1 MFIVGFYEENRL
13 SRIKFGFVMPQGWR
27 WLDSNGSS
35 AVAQYRFAKDIV
47 SLAELL
53 GYDTAYSYDHMM
65 GGTIFKANR
74 DKNFFECFV
83 LISSLLASTSNI
95 RFGQVVTCN
104 SFRNPAL
111 LAKMISTMDIIS
123 GGRIELG
130 IGAGWS
136 ENECLAYGFDYCSS
150 KTRIKQ
156 LDEALEIIKLMYT
169 QKEPSYSGNYY
180 SIVNAGCYP
189 KPIQRPY
196 PPIMVG
202 GTGEKYLLKIVARHA
217 DIYNHPFA
225 TPVEVQRRLRVLH
238 DHCDSIGREYKDIER
253 SVLFR
258 CLIRESENEIS
269 DLILRE
275 KNTHENIRC
284 FTQRINAAAGTPETI
299 KRKIRAYVD
308 IGIER
313 FIIHFVALDKKS
325 LELLS
330 SGVIKSI

>member
-1 MFIVGFYEENRL
+1 
-13 SRIKFGFVMPQGWR
+13 MPQGWR

-35 AVAQYRFAKDIV
+35 TVAQYRFAKDIV
-47 SLAELL
+47 SLAEVL
-53 GYDTAYSYDHMM
+53 GYDTAYSYDHLM

-83 LISSLLASTSNI
+83 LISSLLGSTSNM
-95 RFGQVVTCN
+95 RFGQLVTCN
-104 SFRNPAL
+104 SYRNPAL

-136 ENECLAYGFDYCSS
+136 ENESLAYGYDYPSS
-150 KTRIKQ
+150 ITRIKQ

-169 QKEPSYSGNYY
+169 QEEPSFSGNYY

-189 KPIQRPY
+189 KPVQRPY

-202 GTGEKYLLKIVARHA
+202 GTGEKHLLRIVARHA

-225 TPVEVQRRLRVLH
+225 TPGEVQRRLKVLQ

-253 SVLFR
+253 SVVFR

-275 KNTHENIRC
+275 KNGHENIGGFIR
-284 FTQRINAAAGTPETI
+284 RINAATGTPETI
-299 KRKIRAYVD
+299 KRRICEYVD

-313 FIIHFVALDKKS
+313 FIIHFIALDKKS
-325 LELLS
+325 LELLYS
-330 SGVIKSI
+330 DVIRSI